1 MGLGDTIFLF
11 VRGCPIGIIH
21 HRGVTHS
28 PPATPES
35 ERQLLRESL
44 QNVTLRERVS
54 KSGGA
59 HFSSLAAALSLFLIS
74 PDYSQR
80 FSSQNPFS
88 PKQSIL
94 SSLSF
99 FADVLRAALH
109 FCVFAARRALCA
121 RMTRHN
127 FTIQENNTA
136 RESLRECVCAPTAAY
151 YQPLFSAAAV
161 GWLAGSLNGSAR
173 RAARCER
180 PI

>member
-74 PDYSQR
+74 PDYSHTSLFPPR
-80 FSSQNPFS
+80 TPFPHAS
-88 PKQSIL
+88 PEQSIL
-94 SSLSF
+94 SELF
-99 FADVLRAALH
+99 CRRAAPSCFYICIH
-109 FCVFAARRALCA
+109 FCVYLPGCA
-121 RMTRHN
+121 RMTRQN
-127 FTIQENNTA
+127 FTT
-136 RESLRECVCAPTAAY
+136 RE
-151 YQPLFSAAAV
+151 
-161 GWLAGSLNGSAR
+161 
-173 RAARCER
+173 
-180 PI
+180 